1 METAFTPLT
10 SLAGGLL
17 IGLAAVLLMA
27 LHGRIAGATGILS
40 GIVLP
45 AGWSEWSWRAAMVAG
60 MASAPTAMML
70 ATGTYPE
77 ITVPVPL
84 AYLIV
89 GGVTVGFGASLGNG
103 CTSGHGV
110 CGMARFSPRSIAATL
125 VFMATTALT
134 VFVIRHGIGG

>member
-1 METAFTPLT
+1 METTFTPFA

-45 AGWSEWSWRAAMVAG
+45 SGFQEWVWRAAMVAG
-60 MASAPTAMML
+60 MASAPTVMLL
-70 ATGTYPE
+70 ATGSLPE
-77 ITVPVPL
+77 ITVPVSL
-84 AYLIV
+84 TYLIV
-89 GGVTVGFGASLGNG
+89 GGVIVGFGASLGNG

-110 CGMARFSPRSIAATL
+110 CGMARLSPRSIAATL
-125 VFMATTALT
+125 VFMATTATT